1 MDSIDSSSA
10 ISVYAEAKGEYTKQ
24 LCVFLMNPLQKFF
37 LGLLDT
43 ARAEEPDK
51 RRVLKKYQELLS
63 QIPDWNI
70 DKVSRETGKIQE
82 ESGCDYLE
90 ELLTA
95 VFIAHTKVLS
105 AIRLNSRNKSIQITV
120 PKLEHFLH
128 RTMSESAR
136 RVWSNVYLFA
146 DSIPSLEKQKNLR
159 QLEVIL
165 NECIQQAVRGMLP
178 VKNLLRDYLSEPD
191 EVENDVG
198 TGSTGAAVGAPV
210 AGDTEEV
217 VKPAVAADTVPVD
230 AAIEPVAPA
239 IAVVSENVTEET
251 QTDISGNEPVVTA
264 SEAAPAAAQ
273 EPAPVVTNS
282 EVQLS
287 ESSPPTIV
295 VDTEPRVHFSDFN
308 TVFKDGK
315 TEIVPSDEDVD
326 DEFGDVLRIHD
337 EVKQLSMDDFENLD
351 GSGTGSSSGTSIEYE
366 TLN

>member
-37 LGLLDT
+37 LELLDT
-43 ARAEEPDK
+43 ARAEEADK

-82 ESGCDYLE
+82 DSGCDYLE

-120 PKLEHFLH
+120 PKLEHFIH

-146 DSIPSLEKQKNLR
+146 DSISSLEKQKNLR

-165 NECIQQAVRGMLP
+165 HECIQQAVRGMLP

-198 TGSTGAAVGAPV
+198 TGSTGVTGGAAAAVV
-210 AGDTEEV
+210 AD
-217 VKPAVAADTVPVD
+217 ADAIATPVD
-230 AAIEPVAPA
+230 PVVGTETATPT
-239 IAVVSENVTEET
+239 VVSVPGET
-251 QTDISGNEPVVTA
+251 QTEASVTETAAVTAAETAAVTVAEPVPAEEPKSETSATA
-264 SEAAPAAAQ
+264 
-273 EPAPVVTNS
+273 
-282 EVQLS
+282 
-287 ESSPPTIV
+287 PTIV

-315 TEIVPSDEDVD
+315 TEIVPSVEDDVD
-326 DEFGDVLRIHD
+326 DEFADVLRIHD
-337 EVKQLSMDDFENLD
+337 EVKQLSMDDFESLD
-351 GSGTGSSSGTSIEYE
+351 DNAGTSIEYE